1 MYQQPKCP
9 YSYFSLALEFNFR
22 VLFPVRILKFSNV
35 PAKLQRSTLPF
46 IQISK
51 IQFRYYFTGWKVLLL
66 PQLLLLLPP
75 LLLLHDFYTIFVT
88 LWTFMKYIG
97 ALNVCVGTYPK
108 LNVCKIVF
116 TGNLVYPFQVVS
128 SLSGNIITIISGWI
142 TSFVI
147 NNKTKPY
154 INENEKSNIQILYS
168 IMIPYQT
175 YYVQTKS
182 LAGAQPE
189 IF

>member
-1 MYQQPKCP
+1 MFQLSCSGVRYLSYKSVK
-9 YSYFSLALEFNFR
+9 YSFDITLLE
-22 VLFPVRILKFSNV
+22 
-35 PAKLQRSTLPF
+35 
-46 IQISK
+46 
-51 IQFRYYFTGWKVLLL
+51 WKVLLL
-66 PQLLLLLPP
+66 PLLLLLLLP
-75 LLLLHDFYTIFVT
+75 LLLLHDFYRIFVT

-97 ALNVCVGTYPK
+97 ALNVYVGTHPK
-108 LNVCKIVF
+108 LNVRKIVF

-128 SLSGNIITIISGWI
+128 SLSGNIIMIISGRI